1 MHFAASNGH
10 AQVVDYLLERGADPD
25 IEDQYGCTPIDI
37 ALAQGY
43 TDIYK
48 SLMEYS
54 TLQNDTISVPQMPYS
69 MVYFYFIFTFI
80 FILLILYIYLF
91 TLLS

>member
-1 MHFAASNGH
+1 GPTPLHFAASNGH

-48 SLMEYS
+48 SLM
-54 TLQNDTISVPQMPYS
+54 
-69 MVYFYFIFTFI
+69 
-80 FILLILYIYLF
+80 
-91 TLLS
+91 